1 MVSSYTPRNR
11 LNKQATGDNTNTWGD
26 VLNSGVFDLID
37 AAMDGWST
45 VAVSGPVTL
54 TSANGAADQAR
65 ERVLKLTGTGGTVT
79 LPAVEKG
86 YLVWNA
92 GSGNMTISVGGAT
105 TVTLEP
111 GDKLPILT
119 EGVGV
124 YGLAL
129 GGLSLKHYID
139 AAILATTGSL
149 PATTGNEGK
158 SLFVRGGVWVPD
170 APDTADLTD
179 ISTYTA
185 QATARAI
192 ACASAL

>member
-1 MVSSYTPRNR
+1 MVSSYTARNR
-11 LNKQATGDNTNTWGD
+11 LNKQGTGDNTNTWGD
-26 VLNSGVFDLID
+26 VLNAGVFELID
-37 AAMDGWST
+37 AALDGWTT
-45 VAVSGPVTL
+45 VPVNGPVTL
-54 TSANGAADQAR
+54 TSLNGGADQAR

-79 LPAVEKG
+79 LPNVEKS

-92 GSGNMTISVGGAT
+92 GSGNMIVSVGGAS

-129 GGLSLKHYID
+129 GGLSLKNYID

-158 SLFVRGGVWVPD
+158 TLVVRSGAWTP
-170 APDTADLTD
+170 
-179 ISTYTA
+179 S
-185 QATARAI
+185 QI
-192 ACASAL
+192 ALSEVIGYRRRRLIHQKEF